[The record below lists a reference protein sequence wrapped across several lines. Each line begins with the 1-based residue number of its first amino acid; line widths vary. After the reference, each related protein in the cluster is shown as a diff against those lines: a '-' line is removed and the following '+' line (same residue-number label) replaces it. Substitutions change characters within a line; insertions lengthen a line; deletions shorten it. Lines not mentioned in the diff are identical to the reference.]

1 MSHGNNDNALDDTFT
16 LRGGITNPVY
26 FHPCIRVN
34 RYISRR
40 IPRRSNRRRERSI
53 LFATSTFALTALAAT
68 ALFFVQALLWS
79 GLYLHFDAINSIE
92 YALSF
97 SIGVFTTYGNSGVVL
112 GRPWVLLSEIQAV
125 NGVMAFGITTAFLF
139 NLAKRLQPRN

>member
-1 MSHGNNDNALDDTFT
+1 MAITTMHWMTHLLLGAALLT
-16 LRGGITNPVY
+16 L
-26 FHPCIRVN
+26 CIFIHVFGLIA
-34 RYISRR
+34 ISRVAFHEEV
-40 IPRRSNRRRERSI
+40 NRRRERSI

-79 GLYLHFDAINSIE
+79 GLYLHFGAINRIE

>member
-1 MSHGNNDNALDDTFT
+1 MEITSMHWMTHLFLGAALLT
-16 LRGGITNPVY
+16 L
-26 FHPCIRVN
+26 CIFIHVFGLIA
-34 RYISRR
+34 ISRVAFHEEV
-40 IPRRSNRRRERSI
+40 NRRREQSI
-53 LFATSTFALTALAAT
+53 LFATSTLALTALAAA

-79 GLYLHFDAINSIE
+79 GLYLHFGAINSIE

-139 NLAKRLQPRN
+139 NLARRLQPRS

>member
-1 MSHGNNDNALDDTFT
+1 MAITTMHWMTHLLLGAALLT
-16 LRGGITNPVY
+16 L
-26 FHPCIRVN
+26 CIFIHVFGLIA
-34 RYISRR
+34 ISRVAFHEEV
-40 IPRRSNRRRERSI
+40 NRRRERSI

-79 GLYLHFDAINSIE
+79 GLYLHFGAINSIE

-97 SIGVFTTYGNSGVVL
+97 SIGVFTTYGNSGVIL